1 MKTKQVLTWLTI
13 VAAMAELVLVLTSWL
28 LSAMMVGGVRSLL
41 SSEGIRWFFGSFADV
56 LATPCLV
63 WILLLAMS
71 GGCLWRSRL
80 MLGPQ
85 TFRDKTALR
94 TTVAVLLVYIVIV
107 LLLTVVPHAILLS
120 ATGRLLSSPFSRA
133 VIPIVAFG
141 ILLVASVYG
150 RMSGHLSSL
159 SAVFDAMSYG
169 VSRCAPLFVLY
180 VVLVQLYASL
190 RFVFL

>member
-1 MKTKQVLTWLTI
+1 MKVVRLCIVLGVLQVL
-13 VAAMAELVLVLTSWL
+13 LVLASWL
-28 LSAMMVGGVRSLL
+28 VSAVMPDTSMRSLL
-41 SSEGIRWFFGSFADV
+41 SPEGIRWFFGSFADV

-63 WILLLAMS
+63 WLLLLAMS

>member
-141 ILLVASVYG
+141 ILLTAAVYG
-150 RMSGHLSSL
+150 RMSGRFTSVTD
-159 SAVFDAMSYG
+159 VFDALSAG
-169 VSRCAPLFVLY
+169 IARCASLFIVYVMLMQLYESILFV
-180 VVLVQLYASL
+180 
-190 RFVFL
+190 F

>member
-13 VAAMAELVLVLTSWL
+13 VAAMACLVLVLTSWL

-63 WILLLAMS
+63 WLLLLAMS

-141 ILLVASVYG
+141 ILLVSSVYG
-150 RMSGHLSSL
+150 RMSGRFT
-159 SAVFDAMSYG
+159 SATDVFDAMSAG
-169 VSRCAPLFVLY
+169 IAHCASLFIVYVMLMQLYESILFV
-180 VVLVQLYASL
+180 
-190 RFVFL
+190 F